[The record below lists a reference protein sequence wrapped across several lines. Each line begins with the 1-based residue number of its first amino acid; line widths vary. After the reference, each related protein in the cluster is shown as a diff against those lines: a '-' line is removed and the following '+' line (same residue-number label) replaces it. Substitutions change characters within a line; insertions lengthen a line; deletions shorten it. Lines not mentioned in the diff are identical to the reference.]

1 MRGLTWA
8 ALALCA
14 GLGVWL
20 WGFGV
25 ARDVAVWAAEGQR
38 DVQGGMAGYLR
49 ALRRGDTG
57 AFMGLMGLCFAYG
70 FFHAAGP
77 GHGKLLIGGYGLA
90 SRVSAI
96 RLSALAV
103 ASSLAQSLTA
113 VALVAAGYGL
123 LKWNRSY
130 MTDLADQFLAAA
142 SAGAIALV
150 GLWLALRGLR
160 DLRAR
165 AAHQHNHDHA
175 HDHTHD
181 HGHDHSSCGHAH
193 GPSPEDMEKISG
205 FKDAVLL
212 IGAIAIRPCT
222 GALFLLIITFGMG
235 IAASGIAGALIM
247 GLGTASVTVL
257 VALASTR
264 LRVAVLGQ
272 MESLPW
278 AAGVLQLGF
287 GLLIAL
293 VAGQI
298 ALAML

>member
-1 MRGLTWA
+1 
-8 ALALCA
+8 
-14 GLGVWL
+14 
-20 WGFGV
+20 
-25 ARDVAVWAAEGQR
+25 
-38 DVQGGMAGYLR
+38 
-49 ALRRGDTG
+49 
-57 AFMGLMGLCFAYG
+57 
-70 FFHAAGP
+70 
-77 GHGKLLIGGYGLA
+77 
-90 SRVSAI
+90 
-96 RLSALAV
+96 
-103 ASSLAQSLTA
+103 
-113 VALVAAGYGL
+113 
-123 LKWNRSY
+123 
-130 MTDLADQFLAAA
+130 
-142 SAGAIALV
+142 
-150 GLWLALRGLR
+150 
-160 DLRAR
+160 
-165 AAHQHNHDHA
+165 
-175 HDHTHD
+175 
-181 HGHDHSSCGHAH
+181 
-193 GPSPEDMEKISG
+193 MEKISG